1 MAIKLSKR
9 SDELEREFNEKT
21 IVETPKKLT
30 GYLLVTLVLSVIIFI
45 QNLYLL
51 NDSSN
56 AQFQLEMKQGNNQ
69 SEEILSTMKNSLL
82 MVSFLAHD
90 FKAVSLDTI
99 ENIDTFDA
107 GTKFDLYYK
116 GYGKYK
122 TNSSEI
128 SYYRETNGLDI
139 FEDLIN
145 DVAVQVSRIS
155 KSNTTALVNPL
166 MKTFTHTVINV
177 SEMYDEYK
185 ATDELP
191 EHFDKDT
198 LKLGKSAYNIE
209 KFAKFMKNYPQISI
223 IISFIST
230 LLLFVL
236 VNVMLFRSDSKRLI
250 LGVIFAES
258 LQTICLFCSW
268 ASQYRFYYKLNKV
281 ITKFN
286 LARLTIASGY
296 TFLQIMLILSF
307 TIQAIWIYNFCTKKY

>member
-9 SDELEREFNEKT
+9 SEELDREVNEKF
-21 IVETPKKLT
+21 VEAPKKLT
-30 GYLLVTLVLSVIIFI
+30 SYLLITLVLSVIIFI

-51 NDSSN
+51 NDSTN
-56 AQFQLEMKQGNNQ
+56 PQFQLVMKKGNND

-107 GTKFDLYYK
+107 GTKYDLYYN
-116 GYGKYK
+116 GYGKYEF
-122 TNSSEI
+122 NSSEI
-128 SYYRETNGLDI
+128 SYFRETNGLDI

-145 DVAVQVSRIS
+145 DVAVQVSGIS

-166 MKTFTHTVINV
+166 MRTFTHTVGSV

-185 ATDELP
+185 ATGDIP
-191 EHFDKDT
+191 EHFNEDT
-198 LKLGKSAYNIE
+198 LKLGRSANNIE

-230 LLLFVL
+230 LSLFVL
-236 VNVMLFRSDSKRLI
+236 VNVMLFRNDSKRLI
-250 LGVIFAES
+250 LAVVFTES
-258 LQTICLFCSW
+258 FQTICLFCSW
-268 ASQYRFYYKLNKV
+268 ASQYRYYYKLNKV
-281 ITKFN
+281 LTRFN
-286 LARLTIASGY
+286 LAKLTIANGY

-307 TIQAIWIYNFCTKKY
+307 TIQAIWIYNFCTKKN